1 MKAIDKTEI
10 MEKTLNLYLGRILA
24 HICKFLKIYK
34 EKPNS
39 MENILNVIYLH
50 PISKS
55 KKKIEKF
62 LSIIEKAELNYKE
75 KIIDIKEASDMK
87 KKELMNLAK

>member
-1 MKAIDKTEI
+1 
-10 MEKTLNLYLGRILA
+10 
-24 HICKFLKIYK
+24 
-34 EKPNS
+34 
-39 MENILNVIYLH
+39 MENILNTLYLH

-87 KKELMNLAK
+87 KKRIDELGQINNFIDFNYEKLLKEININMAAE